1 MPGGLTTRL
10 CVDHKDSRVNKE
22 KLAPKEA
29 SRKVYSALTYT
40 RHGSPVPGVPI
51 FRALLTSATWE
62 LVWFRCCCCTKKKK
76 GEDLISGLEKDV

>member
-1 MPGGLTTRL
+1 MELFMYMPGGVTTHR
-10 CVDHKDSRVNKE
+10 CVDHEVSRVNNE

-51 FRALLTSATWE
+51 FQALLTSAAWE
-62 LVWFRCCCCTKKKK
+62 LVWDCLQA
-76 GEDLISGLEKDV
+76 DLIS